1 VLAAEF
7 NPAQPAVFVLARHLL
22 GFRASPPAPN
32 FYHLCWI
39 IHPSTQSASAA
50 LGQMG
55 WSNAYSETLRHVGL
69 IGKRPDGSVK
79 AVRLSNDRDFK
90 LSFACQVRFEVS
102 RND

>member
-1 VLAAEF
+1 
-7 NPAQPAVFVLARHLL
+7 
-22 GFRASPPAPN
+22 
-32 FYHLCWI
+32 
-39 IHPSTQSASAA
+39 
-50 LGQMG
+50 MG